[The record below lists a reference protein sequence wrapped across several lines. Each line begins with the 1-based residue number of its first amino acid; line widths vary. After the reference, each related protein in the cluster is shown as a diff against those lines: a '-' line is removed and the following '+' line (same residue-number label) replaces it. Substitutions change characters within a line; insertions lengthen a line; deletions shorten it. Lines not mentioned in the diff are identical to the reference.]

1 MSKPLFTGVCTAMV
15 TPFLGGRINYPMLQ
29 ILLRRQTEAA
39 IPAVVIAG
47 TTGESA
53 TLTDKEKI
61 ALFHTCRE
69 YINNTCLFIAGTGS
83 NDTAHA
89 VALSLA
95 AEEAG
100 ADALLVVTPYYNKA
114 TAGGIIAH
122 YAAIADAVNI
132 PIIVYNVPSRT
143 GVDIATDTYV
153 QLSRLP
159 HIAGVKEA
167 GNDIVKILQIRQ
179 ACPDHFRIWT
189 GNDDHTAA
197 AINMGADGVI
207 SVASNLFPMHMQ
219 KLVQYALNG
228 QRDDALYMQKTILPL
243 CKQLFCEV
251 NPIPVKEGMK
261 LLGYDCGPCRLPL
274 TPLSA
279 ECRLALQ
286 QICQELDRAII

>member
-1 MSKPLFTGVCTAMV
+1 MKKPLFTGVCTAMV

-29 ILLRRQTEAA
+29 ILLRRQSEAG

-61 ALFHTCRE
+61 SLFHSCRE
-69 YINNTCLFIAGTGS
+69 YINSTCLYIAGTGS

-89 VALSLA
+89 VALSMA

-114 TAGGIIAH
+114 TPSGIVAH
-122 YAAIADAVNI
+122 YAAIAEAVSV

-143 GVDIATDTYV
+143 GVDITTDTYAH
-153 QLSRLP
+153 LCKIP
-159 HIAGVKEA
+159 NIAGVKEA
-167 GNDIVKILQIRQ
+167 SSDIVKILQIREI
-179 ACPDHFRIWT
+179 CPDGFGIWT
-189 GNDDHTAA
+189 GNDDQIAA

-207 SVASNLFPMHMQ
+207 SVASNLFPQQLQ
-219 KLVQYALNG
+219 KLAQNALCG
-228 QRDDALYMQKTILPL
+228 QRDAALAMQRTLLPL

-251 NPIPVKEGMK
+251 NPIPIKEAMK
-261 LLGYDCGPCRLPL
+261 FLGYDCGPCRLPL
-274 TPLSA
+274 TPLND
-279 ECRLALQ
+279 EDRQLLQ
-286 QICQELDRAII
+286 QICRQLDKEI